1 MSHWH
6 IADCLWILVPIR
18 RSSVMDIKMRWRW
31 PSSSGQWRAGRLAE
45 KWGSFSETCRYI
57 LSTHCTGNITNLD
70 QSEFNITLNF
80 FIKSNPVTI
89 SIAFLF
95 FRSVAYLI
103 PTKESSAPMAYISD
117 ILIISI
123 SFWEQQW
130 ILDCLRYYKSLFKI
144 MSFDEVTFTYI
155 YNV

>member
-1 MSHWH
+1 M
-6 IADCLWILVPIR
+6 PIR
-18 RSSVMDIKMRWRW
+18 RSSVMDIKMRRRG

-45 KWGSFSETCRYI
+45 KWGSFSKTCRYI

-70 QSEFNITLNF
+70 RSEFNITLIF
-80 FIKSNPVTI
+80 FIKLNPATI

-103 PTKESSAPMAYISD
+103 PTKGSSAPMAYISD

-130 ILDCLRYYKSLFKI
+130 ILDCLRYDKSLLRIMPFVIHCIKI
-144 MSFDEVTFTYI
+144 Y
-155 YNV
+155 